1 MRLAVKALI
10 PYNAICDMSD
20 MGNIFFRCVANATP
34 CLYKNID
41 F

>member
-20 MGNIFFRCVANATP
+20 MGNIFFPLCRKRNTMFIQK
-34 CLYKNID
+34 Y
-41 F
+41 